1 MAVGRQTGL
10 LLEQAQRRAGL
21 GTQQPVGVVLVEAEA
36 KASGRLFQMS
46 ILPLPSRS
54 TAHLVKVE
62 GMNCMLP
69 MAPAHEPRIWSL
81 VMWFMSRMRRACTV
95 SLLKKA
101 VRLVMQASVET
112 ERTTRKSPM

>member
-1 MAVGRQTGL
+1 MPRKKFA
-10 LLEQAQRRAGL
+10 
-21 GTQQPVGVVLVEAEA
+21 AEA

-54 TAHLVKVE
+54 TAHFVKVE

-69 MAPAHEPRIWSL
+69 IAPAHEPRICSL
-81 VMWFMSRMRRACTV
+81 VMWLVLRMRSACTV

-101 VRLVMQASVET
+101 VRLVMQASVAT